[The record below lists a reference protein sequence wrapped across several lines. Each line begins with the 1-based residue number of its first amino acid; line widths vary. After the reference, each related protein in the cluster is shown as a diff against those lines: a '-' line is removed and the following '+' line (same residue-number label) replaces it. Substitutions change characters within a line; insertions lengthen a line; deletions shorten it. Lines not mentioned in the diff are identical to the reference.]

1 MMLNWKS
8 QYLKSIFKWE
18 YTINK
23 IINDLKKLGL
33 STEDSFSLFN
43 NRTRDMDNLNVLK
56 YNKSDVI
63 VLEYIQSKNNSWIS
77 EISYNKPL
85 SLVI

>member
-1 MMLNWKS
+1 M
-8 QYLKSIFKWE
+8 
-18 YTINK
+18 NK
-23 IINDLKKLGL
+23 IINDLQALGL
-33 STEDSFSLFN
+33 STKHSLSLYN
-43 NRTRDMDNLNVLK
+43 ARTRDMDNLNVLK